1 MVLPKP
7 QIFFQDK
14 RPRIFRSLLAL
25 FFIILTVLLFEGAYF
40 YFKPKEK
47 NQSLVSNETET
58 TRQQKSVPVFGEKTT
73 SFQGKV
79 REKGDNFLL
88 LDGEVGQTIR
98 VLVNDQTIFQHISQV
113 GKKGENFEFKDIKK
127 NDVITILGKDKGD
140 FLEAIGG
147 IIL

>member
-14 RPRIFRSLLAL
+14 RPRIFRFLLAL

-40 YFKPKEK
+40 YFKSKEK

-58 TRQQKSVPVFGEKTT
+58 TRQQKSVPVFGQKPT

-88 LDGEVGQTIR
+88 LDGEEGQTIR

-113 GKKGENFEFKDIKK
+113 GKKGENFEFKDIKE